1 MNYTAH
7 WTNAA
12 LDELAEE
19 YLAAPDRNAVTA
31 ASHQLEQEVAADPHG
46 RGIPR
51 RGGPGYM
58 AAEPP
63 LCIEYEVIEADKTV
77 RILHV
82 WSLV

>member
-12 LDELAEE
+12 LDELADE

-31 ASHQLEQEVAADPHG
+31 ASHQLEQEVAADPRG
-46 RGIPR
+46 RGIPHP
-51 RGGPGYM
+51 GGSGYM
-58 AAEPP
+58 AAELP
-63 LCIEYEVIEADKTV
+63 LCIEYEVIDAEKTV
-77 RILHV
+77 RVLRV